1 MENCGV
7 CCYYICMST
16 TKNNKLKCIITGRQ
30 LIATKEYYA
39 RKVEKAGSEEQLH
52 KTYVCREAKNLLK
65 QGTTV
70 EKIRQVLNAD
80 MSKVSEIPEDLLHG
94 ILDEIQ
100 TTKIK
105 RINNII
111 NISQTIST
119 KTDPEVKQ
127 YIHNITK

>member
-1 MENCGV
+1 
-7 CCYYICMST
+7 MST

-52 KTYVCREAKNLLK
+52 RTYVCREAKNLLK

-80 MSKVSEIPEDLLHG
+80 MSKVSDIPEDLLHG